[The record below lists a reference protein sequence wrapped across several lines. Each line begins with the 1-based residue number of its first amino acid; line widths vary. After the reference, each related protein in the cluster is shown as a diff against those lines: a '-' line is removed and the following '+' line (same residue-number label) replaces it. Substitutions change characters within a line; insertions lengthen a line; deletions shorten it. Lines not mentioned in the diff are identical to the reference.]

1 MTLFDSPAMQAFL
14 QQARKRSVPA
24 KRTLLR
30 SGQCPTEVMLVLEGS
45 LSVAL
50 EAPDGREV
58 VLGYLNPGE
67 FCGEA
72 CLFPDHHLP
81 NTVIRTRRVTLI
93 AEMGAEQFRSFCAEH
108 PETLFEISRH
118 LASKVFDC
126 GQRIADL
133 ALLKV
138 SSRVARTLENL
149 GSSPDATLTP
159 QGEVSVCISRQEL
172 ARHVG
177 CSREMAGRVVKQ
189 LEADGV
195 LRAEG
200 RMLILSDHAAANTT
214 AQTATATAA

>member
-1 MTLFDSPAMQAFL
+1 MTLFNSPAMQAFL

-30 SGQCPTEVMLVLEGS
+30 SGEAPTQVMWVLEGS

-50 EAPDGREV
+50 EAADGREV
-58 VLGYLNPGE
+58 VLGYLNPGD

-72 CLFPDHHLP
+72 SLFPDHHLS
-81 NTVIRTRRVTLI
+81 NTVIRTRRITLL
-93 AEMGAEQFRSFCAEH
+93 AEMGAEQFRAFCNEH

-118 LASKVFDC
+118 LASKVHDC

-133 ALLKV
+133 ALLNV

-149 GSSPDATLTP
+149 GSSPDATLTAR
-159 QGEVSVCISRQEL
+159 GEVSVSISRQEL

-195 LRAEG
+195 LRTEG
-200 RMLILSDHAAANTT
+200 RTLILADHSANAQSASAA
-214 AQTATATAA
+214 